1 MEHETRSN
9 LLLKTRTG
17 RLCARRFGLVAVAVF
32 VLFGL
37 SACDSMR
44 KMTSYMTTKFREL
57 PSFGIDPQPA
67 GTLDPPIVV
76 IPLQGTDWPGR
87 SVLAD
92 RMAETLRKTTPNV
105 RTAEVPDNRSQT
117 VAGRIEETET
127 RDSVIWMTVAWEY
140 RDVDGQLIGHHRQIS
155 VIDRNLWESASTE
168 AVNLMVMETI
178 PKLSRMLVEYSG
190 RSPTTTAD
198 AASARP
204 AARARQVP
212 DMVATHHAAYAPT
225 ADPSSARD
233 VIDDMPLPPDLPS
246 AAILAAI
253 APPSLPRA
261 MAPPAPLPPTPPAR
275 EVAKP
280 PVNTVPPPKTLAA
293 WTNPVIIVRHV
304 EGAPGDGNQSLT
316 IAIRDALKGRDLQ
329 VTDDP
334 RQAAFVLQGQ
344 VAIGPPAGGRQPAKI
359 VWHVTTH
366 NGGLVGKATQENAI
380 PAGSLDGAWG
390 QVAYLIANAAV
401 DGIQELFGHGPGRRP
416 SVSAVAVP
424 PTPPL
429 RQVPGRAPPPPAR

>member
-1 MEHETRSN
+1 MGQKTGSHPSPQ
-9 LLLKTRTG
+9 TRTG
-17 RLCARRFGLVAVAVF
+17 RPPAYRRGLIAVAVLAL
-32 VLFGL
+32 VGL
-37 SACDSMR
+37 SGCDSMR
-44 KMTSYMTTKFREL
+44 KMTSYVTNKFREL
-57 PSFGIDPQPA
+57 PSLGVDPQPA

-92 RMAETLRKTTPNV
+92 RMAETLRKTNPNV
-105 RTAEVPDNRSQT
+105 RTAEVPDGRSQT
-117 VAGRIEETET
+117 IAGRIEETET
-127 RDSVIWMTVAWEY
+127 RDAVIWMTVAWEY
-140 RDVDGQLIGHHRQIS
+140 RTADGQLIGHHRQIS
-155 VIDRNLWESASTE
+155 VVDRNLWESASAE
-168 AVNLMVMETI
+168 AVNLMVTESI
-178 PKLSRMLVEYSG
+178 PKLSRILVEYTG
-190 RSPTTTAD
+190 RSPTTTAEV
-198 AASARP
+198 ASARP

-225 ADPSSARD
+225 ADPSSRD
-233 VIDDMPLPPDLPS
+233 VIDDLPLPPDLPPS
-246 AAILAAI
+246 AALAAI
-253 APPSLPRA
+253 VPPGVPRA
-261 MAPPAPLPPTPPAR
+261 TAPPAPLPPTPPAR
-275 EVAKP
+275 EVARP
-280 PVNTVPPPKTLAA
+280 PVNTVPPSKALAA

-316 IAIRDALKGRDLQ
+316 LAIREALRARDLQ

-344 VAIGPPAGGRQPAKI
+344 VAIGSPAGGRQPAKI

-380 PAGSLDGAWG
+380 PAGSLDGPWG

-416 SVSAVAVP
+416 SISAVAVP

-429 RQVPGRAPPPPAR
+429 PQVPGRAPPPPAR

>member
-1 MEHETRSN
+1 MGQDTGSHLSMSP
-9 LLLKTRTG
+9 RTG
-17 RLCARRFGLVAVAVF
+17 FPPARRVFPVAVMILA
-32 VLFGL
+32 LLGL
-37 SACDSMR
+37 AACDSMR
-44 KMTSYMTTKFREL
+44 KMTSYVTTKFREL
-57 PSFGIDPQPA
+57 PSFNVDPQPA
-67 GTLDPPIVV
+67 GTVDPSIVV

-92 RMAETLRKTTPNV
+92 RMAEMLRKTNPNV
-105 RTAEVPDNRSQT
+105 RTAEIPDNRSQT
-117 VAGRIEETET
+117 IAGRIEETET
-127 RDSVIWMTVAWEY
+127 RDEVIWMTVAWEY
-140 RDVDGQLIGHHRQIS
+140 RAADGQLIGYHRQVS
-155 VIDRNLWESASTE
+155 VVDRNLWESASTE
-168 AVNLMVMETI
+168 AVNLMVTESI
-178 PKLSRMLVEYSG
+178 PKLSRMLVEYTG
-190 RSPTTTAD
+190 RTPPATAETSP
-198 AASARP
+198 ARP
-204 AARARQVP
+204 AARPKQVP

-225 ADPSSARD
+225 ADPSSRD
-233 VIDDMPLPPDLPS
+233 VIDDMPLPPDLPPP
-246 AAILAAI
+246 AAFAAI
-253 APPSLPRA
+253 APASLPRPVV
-261 MAPPAPLPPTPPAR
+261 PPAPLPPTPPAR

-280 PVNTVPPPKTLAA
+280 AVNPVPPPKAMAA

-316 IAIRDALKGRDLQ
+316 LAIREALRARDLQ

-344 VAIGPPAGGRQPAKI
+344 VVIGPPAGGRQPAKI

-380 PAGSLDGAWG
+380 PAGSLDGPWG

-416 SVSAVAVP
+416 SMSAVAVP

-429 RQVPGRAPPPPAR
+429 PQVPGRAPPPPAR

>member
-1 MEHETRSN
+1 
-9 LLLKTRTG
+9 
-17 RLCARRFGLVAVAVF
+17 
-32 VLFGL
+32 
-37 SACDSMR
+37 MR
-44 KMTSYMTTKFREL
+44 KMTSYVTTKFREL

-67 GTLDPPIVV
+67 GTLDPAIVV

-92 RMAETLRKTTPNV
+92 RMAEMLRKTNPNV

-117 VAGRIEETET
+117 IAGRIEETET
-127 RDSVIWMTVAWEY
+127 RDEVIWMTVAWEY
-140 RDVDGQLIGHHRQIS
+140 RAVDGQLIGHHRQIS
-155 VIDRNLWESASTE
+155 VVDRNLWESASAE
-168 AVNLMVMETI
+168 AVNLMVTESI
-178 PKLSRMLVEYSG
+178 PKLSRLLVEYTG
-190 RSPTTTAD
+190 RGPTATAE

-204 AARARQVP
+204 AARAKQVP

-225 ADPSSARD
+225 ADPSSRD
-233 VIDDMPLPPDLPS
+233 VIDDMPLPPDLPPP
-246 AAILAAI
+246 AAFAAI
-253 APPSLPRA
+253 APASVPRT
-261 MAPPAPLPPTPPAR
+261 MVPPAPLPPTPPAR

-280 PVNTVPPPKTLAA
+280 AVNPVPPPKAMAA

-304 EGAPGDGNQSLT
+304 DGAPGDGNYSLT
-316 IAIRDALKGRDLQ
+316 LAIREALRARDLQ

-344 VAIGPPAGGRQPAKI
+344 VVIGPPTGGRQPAKI

-380 PAGSLDGAWG
+380 PAGSLDGPWG

-429 RQVPGRAPPPPAR
+429 PQVPGRAPPPPAR